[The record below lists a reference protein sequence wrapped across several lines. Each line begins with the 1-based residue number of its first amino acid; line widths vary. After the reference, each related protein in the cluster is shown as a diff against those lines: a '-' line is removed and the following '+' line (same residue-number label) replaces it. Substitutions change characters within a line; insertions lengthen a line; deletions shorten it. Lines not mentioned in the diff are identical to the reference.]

1 MSRDKRFNKLNN
13 YNIDKLNSII
23 TVAIIGES
31 DIIYVPK
38 RIRKLAVQLLKEQK
52 LYDKIKIKTI

>member
-1 MSRDKRFNKLNN
+1 MSRDRRFNRLNN

-31 DIIYVPK
+31 DTIYVPK
-38 RIRKLAVQLLKEQK
+38 RIRKLAVQMLKEQK